1 MGDLRVSRRDEL
13 KRRLEERKRK
23 QRKRRSRLLLLALLL
38 LLLLVSRCNCVEDLQ
53 PAQGPSAPV
62 PELTIEPSTPPEPL
76 PIRLPIKRIERPA
89 FETKAMDPLPWLA
102 SFRLQVSARSP
113 RLADC
118 FVGAERPGRLRWNA
132 AVDPVRGQVSE
143 QRLEPVSAWDTL
155 TQEQT
160 DCVKGVLAEPAYT
173 LDHGGA
179 PSTPSRVSMVI
190 EF

>member
-1 MGDLRVSRRDEL
+1 MSRRDEL
-13 KRRLEERKRK
+13 KRRMEERKRK
-23 QRKRRSRLLLLALLL
+23 KRKRRSRLALLVLLL
-38 LLLLVSRCNCVEDLQ
+38 LLLLVSRCNCVEETV
-53 PAQGPSAPV
+53 PEQGAGAV
-62 PELTIEPSTPPEPL
+62 PELTTEPSSPPEPL
-76 PIRLPIKRIERPA
+76 PIRPPIKRIERPG
-89 FETKAMDPLPWLA
+89 FETKPAAPLPWIA

-118 FVGAERPGRLRWNA
+118 FVGAERPGRLRWSS

-160 DCVKGVLAEPAYT
+160 ECVKAVLAEPAYS
-173 LDHGGA
+173 LEHGDG